1 MKSEEGND
9 SLDTS
14 IRQAV
19 VKDRNLLFTTTPDNP
34 FQWLQAF
41 NVNDHPD
48 LSSWPLLTPVKA
60 QMLKCN
66 KCSQEFCSS
75 INYRRHSRVH
85 SKSLNGNKEFKKH
98 RDLLAAFWDKI
109 SLEQAN
115 EIISFDVVMLKEIRG
130 SVLIRTLAS
139 SLKKTRIWT
148 LPRIHVMAG
157 NTLLDIIQANHS
169 RLPISSRELFSI
181 LDEASERT
189 FFCGG
194 TAESVLKHVFD
205 CETDKNCL
213 ELNNIIACASF
224 VFEQQ
229 LVKVWN
235 ANKEAEALRFQKLL
249 VEEEEAAKERQALL
263 LEKNKQKKLRK
274 KQKVKEQFERSSENI
289 DVNVDA
295 VDGPISADAS
305 GPSYPYDSN
314 SNPPDMPTNLD
325 SSLGSTQSESKQSN
339 EEDSKQ
345 GGGSRRRQRNKKRQ
359 KKLRKEQEVKEQFEG
374 SSENIDVNVD
384 AVDGPVSA
392 EASGPSSPYYSNSNP
407 PDMPINLDSSLESTQ
422 PESKKPNEEDSIQ
435 GGDSQTT
442 KLNMVCPPKG
452 NRHLAA
458 NSWQAPKSQ
467 RGGRFG
473 LNPQPLKSDPI
484 HKPSLS
490 KDQSLQNRNKIWAK
504 KLKTDTNEENP
515 KPSSPQG
522 KASHQIEEN
531 NKVIIGSITV
541 NLKSSGAQQKEA
553 TDISSNEHAVILK
566 KSASEKLAKANNRLG
581 SKHWTPVRH
590 DETKSALP
598 LDRGS
603 ENIEGSGA
611 ISGKVPDQTV
621 SSVERYEQSQSVDGL
636 VNQEKPYCVLPNE
649 NGQQGHSPFSRSAKE
664 FLAQSTTLLPLGIL
678 TKLTLDGWKE
688 AISSDHV
695 KLVLSEPKPP
705 GSSDVQ
711 QESSTIPNASDPLEN
726 QMGRHIQ
733 VKISKKPGKGV
744 KIKFIPKQ
752 K

>member
-9 SLDTS
+9 SLGTS

-60 QMLKCN
+60 QMQKCDN
-66 KCSQEFCSS
+66 CSQEFCSS
-75 INYRRHSRVH
+75 INYSRHSRVH
-85 SKSLNGNKEFKKH
+85 NRSLNGNKEFKKH

-115 EIISFDVVMLKEIRG
+115 EIVSFDVDVVMLKEIRG

-139 SLKKTRIWT
+139 SLKKTVIWT

-194 TAESVLKHVFD
+194 TVESVLKHVFD
-205 CETDKNCL
+205 RETDKNCL

-229 LVKVWN
+229 LVKFWN
-235 ANKEAEALRFQKLL
+235 AFKEAEALRFQKLL
-249 VEEEEAAKERQALL
+249 VEEEEAAKRRQALL

-295 VDGPISADAS
+295 VDGQGRFQLTHPGLHTHTIPIQTHLIC
-305 GPSYPYDSN
+305 PPVWILPW
-314 SNPPDMPTNLD
+314 NPHSPKAKNRMKKIANRVVVP
-325 SSLGSTQSESKQSN
+325 
-339 EEDSKQ
+339 EEA
-345 GGGSRRRQRNKKRQ
+345 RQRKKKRQ

-374 SSENIDVNVD
+374 SSENIDVND
-384 AVDGPVSA
+384 EAVDGPISA
-392 EASGPSSPYYSNSNP
+392 EASESSSPYYSNSNP
-407 PDMPINLDSSLESTQ
+407 PDMPINLDSYLESTQ

-442 KLNMVCPPKG
+442 KLHMVCPTKG

-473 LNPQPLKSDPI
+473 PNPQPLKSDPI

-504 KLKTDTNEENP
+504 KLKTDTDEENP

-522 KASHQIEEN
+522 KASYQIEEN
-531 NKVIIGSITV
+531 NKLIIGSIHV

-553 TDISSNEHAVILK
+553 TDISSNEHAVIPK
-566 KSASEKLAKANNRLG
+566 KSSSEKLTKAYNRLG
-581 SKHWTPVRH
+581 SKHWTLVCH

-598 LDRGS
+598 LDRGT

-611 ISGKVPDQTV
+611 ISGKVPEQTV

-649 NGQQGHSPFSRSAKE
+649 KVQQGHSPFSRSAKE
-664 FLAQSTTLLPLGIL
+664 FLAQR
-678 TKLTLDGWKE
+678 WKE

-695 KLVLSEPKPP
+695 RLVLSEPKPP
-705 GSSDVQ
+705 GSSDLQ

-733 VKISKKPGKGV
+733 VKIGKKPGKGV